1 MTEKQGLYDPAF
13 EHDACGIGFVASIHG
28 VRSRDV
34 VDKSLLLLENL
45 SHRSAVAA
53 DACTGDGA
61 GILLQVPHTFLR
73 RVCTPLGI
81 ALPDAG
87 SYGMGMLFLP
97 SRRASRVA
105 CERMV
110 EKIVTKEGCSVL
122 GWRDVPVDDSVL
134 SGPTRRA
141 RPVMRQIFVARMGVG
156 LEVDTNSSL
165 EIMLYVI
172 RRRIEAALRH
182 SLNGSDCYVASF
194 SSRTVVYKGM
204 LRPDQLTGFYADLR
218 DPELASAIALVHS
231 RFSTNTFPSWRLA
244 HPYRFLCHNGEI
256 NTLRGNLSWMRVRES
271 LMSSSRFGG
280 RLAALLPICGENQ
293 SDSASLDNVLE
304 LLTLAGRPLAH
315 AMAMLVP
322 EAWEGRTTMSDDRQ
336 AFYEYHASLMEPW
349 DGPAALA
356 FTDGRQVAAMLDRN
370 GLRPAR
376 YVVTTDDFVVLAS
389 EAGALPIPVDQIRAK
404 GRLEPGKMLVVNT
417 TQGRVLD
424 DEAIKQELAS
434 VRPYKR
440 WVAEQRV
447 DLAGLVAESK
457 SDQQALNLVS
467 GGGHRVARG
476 RPLEDGELG
485 TADAHL
491 NIRASG
497 LSVEGTVPPTIPLI
511 ARQAAFGYTIDEL
524 KMVLGPMAEAGE
536 EPAGSMGND
545 TPLAVLSHR
554 PQLLSSYFRQ
564 MFAQVTNPAIDP
576 IREQLVMSL
585 AMNLGP
591 QCNLLEETAEHA
603 KQIRIAQPILADKE
617 MAALRSVAD
626 SALRAVTIP
635 TLFAVGR
642 GSQFETNVG
651 SHNCSSSKLERAVD
665 ELCRRASQAVAA
677 GCGVLILS
685 DRGMNAELA
694 PIPSPLAIS
703 AVHHH
708 LIREGLR
715 WRVSLVA
722 ETDEAREVSHMAL
735 LIAYGASAVHPYL
748 ALETVASMARPEAS
762 DDKPRAA
769 AQERY
774 TKALGKGLLKIMSK
788 MGISTLQ
795 SYCGAQLWEAVGLS
809 ATLVDRH
816 FAGTPSRVGG
826 IDIDLIEWETLRRHR
841 RAFGDQIPGTRY
853 QLPGTDSAPDYSVER
868 NDAVA
873 ANSVVGRLDAGGE
886 YQYRAQGEH
895 HNWNPLTIAT
905 LQHATRGNNYST
917 FKEFSQLAND
927 ETRRQSTLRGL
938 LDFVERE
945 PVAIGEVEPA
955 AEITRR
961 FMTGAM
967 SFGSLSAE
975 AHQTLAIAM
984 NQLGGRSNSGE
995 GGEDPARFGTDRNSA
1010 IKQVASARFGVTAEY
1025 LVNAT
1030 ELQIKISQGA
1040 KPGEGGQLPG
1050 HKVDAVIARTRHST
1064 PGVTLISPPPHHD
1077 IYSIEDLAQ
1086 LIYDLKAIA
1095 PRSAV
1100 SVKLVSEAG
1109 VGTVAA
1115 GVAKARADV
1124 ILISGDSGG
1133 TGASPLSSI
1142 MRAGS
1147 PWELGLAET
1156 QQTLVINGL
1165 RGRVRLQTD
1174 GQLKTGRDVVVAAL
1188 LGADEFG
1195 FATAPLIVEGC
1206 VMMRKCHLNTC
1217 PVGIATQ
1224 DPELRARFAG
1234 QPEHV
1239 VNYFFFVAEEVRELM
1254 ARLGV
1259 RTMDEMIGR
1268 TDFLHAVSSVDNAK
1282 ANTLDLSA
1290 LLHLAMPAVR
1300 TLPARVVRRYV
1311 RLGLNR
1317 AEEDG
1322 RLNRKLVG
1330 LAQPALEHRERV
1342 KEMFPITNADR
1353 AVGATLSGEIARR
1366 YGNVGL
1372 PDDTVTFKFTGAAGQ
1387 SFGAFAAHGLSLE
1400 LEGEANDY
1408 VGKGLSGGRLVIRH
1422 PRTAQ
1427 FIPDQTVLIGN
1438 TVLYGATSGEAYFA
1452 GVAGE
1457 RFAVRNSGA
1466 TAVVE
1471 GVGDHGCEYMTGG
1484 TVVVL
1489 GRTGR
1494 NFAAGMSGGVAFV
1507 LDEFGELEQHCN
1519 HGMIELGRVMDS
1531 AERDLLK
1538 RLVEQHARYTGSARA
1553 KRELGQ
1559 WDRALKHFVAV
1570 VPVEYRKARE
1580 RDSAASAASAAEPPR
1595 RSFVI
1600 GEARHG

>member
-1 MTEKQGLYDPAF
+1 MSPRHSREPGAPGLAMTGKEGLYDPAY
-13 EHDACGIGFVASIHG
+13 EHDACGIGFVAHIHG

-34 VDKSLLLLENL
+34 VAKSLELLDNL

-61 GILLQVPHTFLR
+61 GILLQLPHVFLR
-73 RVCTPLGI
+73 RVCGSAGI
-81 ALPDAG
+81 SLPDAG
-87 SYGMGMLFLP
+87 SYGVGMVFLP
-97 SRRASRVA
+97 AKIADRAA
-105 CERMV
+105 CERV
-110 EKIVTKEGCSVL
+110 IERIVADEGCSVL
-122 GWRDVPVDDSVL
+122 GWRDVPVDDDTLSV
-134 SGPTRRA
+134 PTRRA
-141 RPVMRQIFVARMGVG
+141 RPAMRQIFVARMGV
-156 LEVDTNSSL
+156 ERDVDSNYAF
-165 EIMLYVI
+165 EITLYVI
-172 RRRIEAALRH
+172 RRRIEAELRQ
-182 SLNGSDCYVASF
+182 SARTSDCYVASF
-194 SSRTVVYKGM
+194 SSRTIVYKGM
-204 LRPDQLTGFYADLR
+204 LRPDQLAPFYADLR
-218 DPELASAIALVHS
+218 EADLTTAIALVHS

-256 NTLRGNLSWMRVRES
+256 NTLRGNLSWMRVREA
-271 LMSSSRFGG
+271 LMSSMRFGT
-280 RLAALLPICGENQ
+280 RIASLLPVCGENQ

-322 EAWEGRTTMSDDRQ
+322 EAWEGHSTMSEERK

-349 DGPAALA
+349 DGPAAVA

-376 YVVTTDDFVVLAS
+376 YVITNDDLVVLSS
-389 EAGALPIPVDQIRAK
+389 EAGALPLAVENIRAK

-424 DEAIKQELAS
+424 DEAVKAELAS
-434 VRPYKR
+434 VRPYRR
-440 WVAEQRV
+440 WVSEQRV
-447 DLAGLVAESK
+447 ELPIADTPDE
-457 SDQQALNLVS
+457 VS
-467 GGGHRVARG
+467 V
-476 RPLEDGELG
+476 E
-485 TADAHL
+485 
-491 NIRASG
+491 RAS
-497 LSVEGTVPPTIPLI
+497 LPLTV
-511 ARQAAFGYTIDEL
+511 RQRAFGYTTDEL
-524 KMVLGPMAEAGE
+524 KMVLGPMADAGE

-545 TPLAVLSHR
+545 TPLAVLSQR

-585 AMNLGP
+585 AMHLGP
-591 QCNLLEETAEHA
+591 VGNLLEESPEHA
-603 KQIRIAQPILADKE
+603 HQLRIGQPVFTKRE
-617 MAALRSVAD
+617 MAALRVVRD
-626 SALRAVTIP
+626 PTLRAVTLP
-635 TLFAVGR
+635 ALFDACDIHG
-642 GSQFETNVG
+642 
-651 SHNCSSSKLERAVD
+651 LERAVD
-665 ELCRRASQAVAA
+665 SLCRAASDAVASGA
-677 GCGVLILS
+677 AILILS
-685 DRGMNAELA
+685 DRGIDVDHAA
-694 PIPSPLAIS
+694 IPAPLAVS

-708 LIREGLR
+708 LIRAGMR
-715 WRVSLVA
+715 GRASLVA
-722 ETDEAREVSHMAL
+722 ETGEAREVSHIAL

-748 ALETVASMARPEAS
+748 ALESVAALAS
-762 DDKPRAA
+762 SGGSNDRHADTG

-774 TKALGKGLLKIMSK
+774 VKAIGKGLLKIMSK

-795 SYCGAQLWEAVGLS
+795 SYCGAQLWEAVGLGVE
-809 ATLVDRH
+809 LVERH
-816 FAGTPSRVGG
+816 FPGTPSRVGG
-826 IDIDLIEWETLRRHR
+826 IGMDLIAEETLRRHR
-841 RAFGDQIPGTRY
+841 GAFDHDGT
-853 QLPGTDSAPDYSVER
+853 A
-868 NDAVA
+868 
-873 ANSVVGRLDAGGE
+873 RLDVGGE
-886 YQYRAQGEH
+886 YQYRVQGEH
-895 HNWNPLTIAT
+895 HNWNPLTIAK
-905 LQHATRGNNYST
+905 LQHATRGDSYST
-917 FKEFSQLAND
+917 FKEFTALAND
-927 ETRRQSTLRGL
+927 ETRKQSTLRGL

-945 PVAIGEVEPA
+945 PIAIDEVEPA
-955 AEITRR
+955 AQITRR

-984 NQLGGRSNSGE
+984 NRLGGRSNSGE
-995 GGEDPARFGTDRNSA
+995 GGEDPARYGTERNSS

-1025 LVNAT
+1025 LVSAT

-1050 HKVDAVIARTRHST
+1050 HKVDAIIARTRHST

-1095 PRSAV
+1095 PKAAV

-1115 GVAKARADV
+1115 GVAKARADL

-1156 QQTLVINGL
+1156 QQTLVMNGL

-1174 GQLKTGRDVVVAAL
+1174 GQLKTGRDVVVAAM

-1206 VMMRKCHLNTC
+1206 LLMRKCHLNTC

-1224 DPELRARFAG
+1224 DPELRAKFNG

-1239 VNYFFFVAEEVRELM
+1239 VNYFFFVAEEVREIM

-1259 RTMDEMIGR
+1259 RSLDEIIGR
-1268 TDFLHAVSSVDNAK
+1268 TDLLRALPPSENAK
-1282 ANTLDLSA
+1282 ANTLDLSS
-1290 LLHLAMPAVR
+1290 LLHLAMPVAR
-1300 TLPARVVRRYV
+1300 TLPARVARRHV

-1317 AEEDG
+1317 GEEDG

-1330 LAQPALEHRERV
+1330 LASPALERGERV
-1342 KEMFPITNADR
+1342 KESLPITNSDR

-1366 YGNVGL
+1366 FGAVGL
-1372 PDDTVTFKFTGAAGQ
+1372 PDESIVFRFNGSAGQ
-1387 SFGAFAAHGLSLE
+1387 SFGAFAARGISLE

-1408 VGKGLSGGRLVIRH
+1408 VGKGLSGGRLVVKH
-1422 PRTAQ
+1422 PRASQ
-1427 FIPDQTVLIGN
+1427 FIPDQTVLVGN

-1452 GVAGE
+1452 GLAGE

-1466 TAVVE
+1466 IAVVE

-1494 NFAAGMSGGVAFV
+1494 NFAAGMSGGIAFV
-1507 LDEFGELEQHCN
+1507 LDEFGELLRRSN
-1519 HGMIELGRVMDS
+1519 TGMVDLAPVTDV
-1531 AERDLLK
+1531 ADRDLLR

-1570 VPVEYRKARE
+1570 VPREYRKAIE
-1580 RDSAASAASAAEPPR
+1580 RRPDAVGAEAMR
-1595 RSFVI
+1595 T
-1600 GEARHG
+1600 ARHG

>member
-1 MTEKQGLYDPAF
+1 MRMTAKQGLYDPAY
-13 EHDACGIGFVASIHG
+13 EHDACGIGFVAHIHG

-34 VDKSLLLLENL
+34 VDKSLEVLENL
-45 SHRSAVAA
+45 THRSAVAA
-53 DACTGDGA
+53 DSCTGDGA
-61 GILLQVPHTFLR
+61 GILLQVPHAFLR
-73 RVCTPLGI
+73 RVCGVVGI
-81 ALPDAG
+81 SLPDAG
-87 SYGMGMLFLP
+87 SYGVGMLFLP
-97 SRRASRVA
+97 SRRAERLA
-105 CERMV
+105 CERIV
-110 EKIVTKEGCSVL
+110 ERAVTEEGCTVL
-122 GWRDVPVDDSVL
+122 GWRDVPVDESVL
-134 SGPTRRA
+134 SVPTRKR
-141 RPVMRQIFVARMGVG
+141 RPAMRQVFVAQMGVG
-156 LEVDTNSSL
+156 REAGTNSSFEVL
-165 EIMLYVI
+165 LYLI
-172 RRRIEAALRH
+172 RRRIEAALRETP
-182 SLNGSDCYVASF
+182 SGSGCYVASM
-194 SSRTVVYKGM
+194 SSRTIVYKGM
-204 LRPDQLTGFYADLR
+204 LRPDQLAPFYEDLR
-218 DPELASAIALVHS
+218 DAEVASAIAMVHS
-231 RFSTNTFPSWRLA
+231 RFSTNTFPSWALA

-256 NTLRGNLSWMRVRES
+256 NTLRGNLAWMRVREAI
-271 LMSSSRFGG
+271 MSSSRFGG
-280 RLAALLPICGENQ
+280 RLAALLPVCRENQ

-315 AMAMLVP
+315 SMAMLVP
-322 EAWEGRTTMSDDRQ
+322 EAWEGNTAMSAERR

-349 DGPAALA
+349 DGPAAVA
-356 FTDGRQVAAMLDRN
+356 FTDGRQIAAMLDRN

-376 YVVTTDDFVVLAS
+376 YVVTADDFVVLSS
-389 EAGALPIPVDQIRAK
+389 EAGALPVAVDNIRAK

-417 TQGRVLD
+417 TQGRILD
-424 DEAIKQELAS
+424 DEAIKMELAS
-434 VRPYKR
+434 TRPYRR
-440 WVAEQRV
+440 WVAEQRI
-447 DLAGLVAESK
+447 
-457 SDQQALNLVS
+457 
-467 GGGHRVARG
+467 
-476 RPLEDGELG
+476 EL
-485 TADAHL
+485 DKL
-491 NIRASG
+491 Q
-497 LSVEGTVPPTIPLI
+497 PPTESGRRETGNGKPATGAGQRAAGSEPSLQV
-511 ARQAAFGYTIDEL
+511 RQRAFGYTVDEL
-524 KMVLGPMAEAGE
+524 KMVLGPMADAGE

-545 TPLAVLSHR
+545 TPLAVLSKR
-554 PQLLSSYFRQ
+554 PQLLFSYFRQ

-591 QCNLLEETAEHA
+591 QGNLLEETAEHA
-603 KQIRIAQPILADKE
+603 KQLRVAQPVLTE
-617 MAALRSVAD
+617 RSM
-626 SALRAVTIP
+626 SALRAVTDP
-635 TLFAVGR
+635 ALTAVTLPALF
-642 GSQFETNVG
+642 
-651 SHNCSSSKLERAVD
+651 D
-665 ELCRRASQAVAA
+665 VAA
-677 GCGVLILS
+677 GARGLELAVADLCRDASRAVYEGFGVLILS
-685 DRGMNAELA
+685 DRGMSADLA
-694 PIPSPLAIS
+694 PIPSALAVS

-722 ETDEAREVSHMAL
+722 ETGEAREVSHLAL

-748 ALETVASMARPEAS
+748 ALETVAAMARPEAAS
-762 DDKPRAA
+762 EKPHGTA

-774 TKALGKGLLKIMSK
+774 VKALGKGLFKIMSK

-795 SYCGAQLWEAVGLS
+795 SYCGTQLFEAVGLS
-809 ATLVDRH
+809 SALVDRH

-826 IDIDLIEWETLRRHR
+826 IGMDLVAEETLRRHSF
-841 RAFGDQIPGTRY
+841 AFDDS
-853 QLPGTDSAPDYSVER
+853 LPVD
-868 NDAVA
+868 
-873 ANSVVGRLDAGGE
+873 RLDAGGE
-886 YQYRAQGEH
+886 YQYRVQGEH
-895 HNWNPLTIAT
+895 HNWNPMTIAK
-905 LQHATRGNNYST
+905 LQHATRGDSYST
-917 FKEFSQLAND
+917 FKEFSALAND

-938 LDFVERE
+938 LDFIERE
-945 PVAIGEVEPA
+945 PIPIDEVEPA
-955 AEITRR
+955 SAITRR
-961 FMTGAM
+961 FCTGAM
-967 SFGSLSAE
+967 SFGSLGAE

-984 NQLGGRSNSGE
+984 NRLGGRSNSGE

-1025 LVNAT
+1025 LVNAS
-1030 ELQIKISQGA
+1030 ELQIKIAQGA

-1050 HKVDAVIARTRHST
+1050 HKVDAIIAKTRHSM

-1086 LIYDLKAIA
+1086 LIYDLKSIA
-1095 PRSAV
+1095 PKAAV
-1100 SVKLVSEAG
+1100 SVKLVAEAG

-1115 GVAKARADV
+1115 GVAKARADLIV
-1124 ILISGDSGG
+1124 ISGDSGG

-1224 DPELRARFAG
+1224 DPELRARFSG

-1239 VNYFFFVAEEVRELM
+1239 VNYFFFIAEEVRELL
-1254 ARLGV
+1254 ARLGF
-1259 RTMDEMIGR
+1259 RTMDEMIGQ
-1268 TDFLHAVSSVDNAK
+1268 TDMLRALPSSDNAK

-1290 LLHLAMPAVR
+1290 LLHLATPASSMH
-1300 TLPARVVRRYV
+1300 PERVARRYV
-1311 RLGLNR
+1311 RLRLNHS
-1317 AEEDG
+1317 EEEG
-1322 RLNRKLVG
+1322 RLNQVLVE
-1330 LAQPALEHRERV
+1330 LAQPSLERGERV
-1342 KEMFPITNADR
+1342 KATFTITNADR

-1366 YGNVGL
+1366 YRNAGL
-1372 PDDTVTFKFTGAAGQ
+1372 PDNTISVRFTGSAGQ

-1408 VGKGLSGGRLVIRH
+1408 VGKGLSGGRLIVRH
-1422 PRTAQ
+1422 PRGAQ

-1466 TAVVE
+1466 IAVVE

-1489 GRTGR
+1489 GRVGR

-1507 LDEFGELEQHCN
+1507 LDEFGELERQCN
-1519 HGMIELGRVMDS
+1519 MGLVELAHLSDFGDR
-1531 AERDLLK
+1531 ELLR
-1538 RLVEQHARYTGSARA
+1538 RLVEQHAHYTGSARA

-1559 WDRALKHFVAV
+1559 WDRALRRFIAV
-1570 VPVEYRKARE
+1570 VPREYRQALE
-1580 RDSAASAASAAEPPR
+1580 RQSEAEAASAAARHGLA
-1595 RSFVI
+1595 I
-1600 GEARHG
+1600 AEARHA

>member
-1 MTEKQGLYDPAF
+1 MTEKQGLYDPAY
-13 EHDACGIGFVASIHG
+13 EHDACGMGFVAHIHG

-34 VDKSLLLLENL
+34 VDKSLELLRNL

-61 GILLQVPHTFLR
+61 GILLQVPHAFLR
-73 RVCTPLGI
+73 RVCGPLGI
-81 ALPDAG
+81 SLPDAG
-87 SYGMGMLFLP
+87 SYGVGTLFLP
-97 SRRASRVA
+97 SRRADRLI

-110 EKIVTKEGCSVL
+110 EAAVAGEGCSVL

-141 RPVMRQIFVARMGVG
+141 RPAMRQIFVAQMGVG
-156 LEVDTNSSL
+156 QMGVGREVDTSSSF
-165 EIMLYVI
+165 EISLYVI
-172 RRRIEAALRH
+172 RRRIEAALREIP
-182 SLNGSDCYVASF
+182 GSDCYVASF
-194 SSRTVVYKGM
+194 SSRTLVYKGM
-204 LRPDQLTGFYADLR
+204 LRPDQLARFYEDLR
-218 DPELASAIALVHS
+218 DPDLASAIALVHS

-256 NTLRGNLSWMRVRES
+256 NTLRGNLSWMRVREAI
-271 LMSSSRFGG
+271 MSSARFGG
-280 RLAALLPICGENQ
+280 RLAALLPVCGENQ
-293 SDSASLDNVLE
+293 SDSASLDNALE

-315 AMAMLVP
+315 AMAMLIP
-322 EAWEGRTTMSDDRQ
+322 EAWEGHTTMSPERR

-349 DGPAALA
+349 DGPAAVA
-356 FTDGRQVAAMLDRN
+356 FTDGRQVAAVLDRN

-376 YVVTTDDFVVLAS
+376 YVVTSDDLVVLAS
-389 EAGALPIPVDQIRAK
+389 EAGAVAIPVENVRAK

-417 TQGRVLD
+417 TQGRILD
-424 DEAIKQELAS
+424 DEALKTELAS
-434 VRPYKR
+434 VRPYGR
-440 WVAEQRV
+440 WVAEQRIN
-447 DLAGLVAESK
+447 LAELVAKNGANELQLR
-457 SDQQALNLVS
+457 DERDARGQLQ
-467 GGGHRVARG
+467 VARSETEHDD
-476 RPLEDGELG
+476 R
-485 TADAHL
+485 T
-491 NIRASG
+491 
-497 LSVEGTVPPTIPLI
+497 LSLQLLQ
-511 ARQAAFGYTIDEL
+511 RAFGYTADEL
-524 KMVLGPMAEAGE
+524 KMVLGPMADAGE

-545 TPLAVLSHR
+545 TPLAVLSRR

-564 MFAQVTNPAIDP
+564 LFAQVTNPAIDP

-585 AMNLGP
+585 AINLGP
-591 QCNLLEETAEHA
+591 QSNLLDETAEHA
-603 KQIRIAQPILADKE
+603 KQLRIAQPVLTEQA
-617 MAALRSVAD
+617 M
-626 SALRAVTIP
+626 SAVRGVTDPTLRAVTLP
-635 TLFAVGR
+635 ALFPIASGIDA
-642 GSQFETNVG
+642 
-651 SHNCSSSKLERAVD
+651 LELAVD
-665 ELCRRASQAVAA
+665 DLCRAATRAIAD
-677 GCGVLILS
+677 GCGILILS
-685 DRGMNAELA
+685 DRGISADQA
-694 PIPSPLAIS
+694 PIPSPLAVA

-715 WRVSLVA
+715 WRVSLIA
-722 ETDEAREVSHMAL
+722 ETGEAREVSHLAL
-735 LIAYGASAVHPYL
+735 LVAYGASAVHPYL
-748 ALETVASMARPEAS
+748 ALETVAAMARPEATG
-762 DDKPRAA
+762 DKPHGAA

-774 TKALGKGLLKIMSK
+774 VKALVKGLLKIMSK

-809 ATLVDRH
+809 TALVDRH

-826 IDIDLIEWETLRRHR
+826 IGMELIAHETLRRHSD
-841 RAFGDQIPGTRY
+841 AFDTASIT
-853 QLPGTDSAPDYSVER
+853 T
-868 NDAVA
+868 
-873 ANSVVGRLDAGGE
+873 RLDPGGE
-886 YQYRAQGEH
+886 YQYRVQGEH
-895 HNWNPLTIAT
+895 HNWNPMTIAK
-905 LQHATRGNNYST
+905 LQHATRSDSYST

-938 LDFVERE
+938 LDFVERD
-945 PVAIGEVEPA
+945 PVPLDEVEPA
-955 AEITRR
+955 SAITRR
-961 FMTGAM
+961 FCTGAM
-967 SFGSLSAE
+967 SFGSLGKE
-975 AHQTLAIAM
+975 AHETLAIAM
-984 NQLGGRSNSGE
+984 NRLGGRSNSGE

-1025 LVNAT
+1025 LVNAA
-1030 ELQIKISQGA
+1030 ELQIKIAQGA

-1050 HKVDAVIARTRHST
+1050 HKVDAVIARTRHSM

-1086 LIYDLKAIA
+1086 LIYDLKAISPA
-1095 PRSAV
+1095 AAI
-1100 SVKLVSEAG
+1100 SVKLVAEAG

-1115 GVAKARADV
+1115 GVAKARADL

-1224 DPELRARFAG
+1224 DPELRARFTG

-1239 VNYFFFVAEEVRELM
+1239 VNYFFFIAEEVRELM
-1254 ARLGV
+1254 ARLGF

-1268 TDFLHAVSSVDNAK
+1268 TDMLRALPSSDNAK
-1282 ANTLDLSA
+1282 AATLDLSA
-1290 LLHLAMPAVR
+1290 LLHLATPASRAR
-1300 TLPARVVRRYV
+1300 TDSVARRHV
-1311 RLGLNR
+1311 RLR
-1317 AEEDG
+1317 VDHSEEDG
-1322 RLNRKLVG
+1322 GLNGRLVE
-1330 LAQPALEHRERV
+1330 LAQPALERGERV
-1342 KEMFPITNADR
+1342 KETLPITNSDR

-1366 YGNVGL
+1366 YGDTGL
-1372 PDDTVTFKFTGAAGQ
+1372 PEETISFRFTGSAGQ
-1387 SFGAFAAHGLSLE
+1387 SFGAFAARGLSLE

-1408 VGKGLSGGRLVIRH
+1408 VGKGLSGGRLIVRH
-1422 PRTAQ
+1422 PRSAQ

-1457 RFAVRNSGA
+1457 RFGVRNSGA
-1466 TAVVE
+1466 IAVVE

-1494 NFAAGMSGGVAFV
+1494 NFGAGMSGGIAFV
-1507 LDEFGELEQHCN
+1507 LDEFGEFEHGGQCNTGMVELAHVTDRGELE
-1519 HGMIELGRVMDS
+1519 
-1531 AERDLLK
+1531 LLR

-1553 KRELGQ
+1553 KRELGR
-1559 WDRALKHFVAV
+1559 WERAQRLFVAV
-1570 VPVEYRKARE
+1570 VPTEYRKALE
-1580 RDSAASAASAAEPPR
+1580 RRADADAATAAR
-1595 RSFVI
+1595 RGLVI
-1600 GEARHG
+1600 GEIGSARHG